1 MLITSTREHKQQQ
14 PPQPQPRESREH
26 QKQQPHGRT
35 FMFHFHLYMLLQAS
49 GSQGAFLQDTLKR
62 EFTLRGNTDVELL
75 KAYKNDYTHFTF
87 VGRLRGQFA
96 VRDGGDGGGITR
108 R

>member
-1 MLITSTREHKQQQ
+1 M
-14 PPQPQPRESREH
+14 
-26 QKQQPHGRT
+26 
-35 FMFHFHLYMLLQAS
+35 
-49 GSQGAFLQDTLKR
+49 QDTLKR